1 MKKYLFK
8 TTATM
13 KEYNNKK
20 WWIDSGIIREITIN
34 AENIEKAIE
43 QYREKVIER
52 DYINISKNALK
63 NKAPMYIDS
72 ANGETTQCGYVITAS
87 SEFDNDG
94 RGWIK
99 QYIDLWVT
107 INIIVNP
114 FIEYEPGVSD
124 YENTIPLF

>member
-63 NKAPMYIDS
+63 NKTLMYIDS
-72 ANGETTQCGYVITAS
+72 ANGEPIQCGYVITAS
-87 SEFDNDG
+87 TEFDND
-94 RGWIK
+94 RRSWIN
-99 QYIDLWVT
+99 
-107 INIIVNP
+107 NILIC
-114 FIEYEPGVSD
+114 G
-124 YENTIPLF
+124 

>member
-1 MKKYLFK
+1 MKKYQFK

-13 KEYNNKK
+13 KKYNNKK

-52 DYINISKNALK
+52 DYINISKDALK
-63 NKAPMYIDS
+63 NRENMYIDS
-72 ANGETTQCGYVITAS
+72 TEGEPQQRGYVITAS
-87 SEFDNDG
+87 TEFDDEG

-107 INIIVNP
+107 VNIVIDP
-114 FIEYEPGVSD
+114 FSEV
-124 YENTIPLF
+124 

>member
-20 WWIDSGIIREITIN
+20 WWIDSSIIREITIN

-52 DYINISKNALK
+52 DYINISKNAIK
-63 NKAPMYIDS
+63 NKAPMYMDS
-72 ANGETTQCGYVITAS
+72 ANGEPTQCGYVITAS
-87 SEFDNDG
+87 TEFDSDG

-114 FIEYEPGVSD
+114 FIAYEPGEAD
-124 YENTIPLF
+124 ENAIPLF